1 MKLQDYDFLLP
12 NELIARKPPE
22 IRGTSRLLVLNKEL
36 EDKTIEDFGKYLN
49 SGDLLVLNDTK
60 VLKARLHAR
69 KPTGGSVE
77 VLIERL
83 LEDNCALAQAKSN
96 RSLQIGDSV
105 KIENTN
111 LDIQVLDKEDSLYKI
126 QFTKSPKEI
135 LDMYGMVPL
144 PPYIKRNADIQ
155 DEERYQ
161 TVYAN
166 EAKEHSVAAPTAGLH
181 FTKSQLNKIKD
192 RGVKIAYITLDIG
205 LGTFSPI
212 RSENVEDHLMH
223 KEKVSID
230 RSTAD
235 IINRV
240 IDSDARVIA
249 VGTTVLR
256 CLESVYAKFNKL
268 QPYDG
273 ETDLFIYPGYRFG
286 IVDSLLTNFHLPKS
300 SLFILV
306 CAFGG
311 TMQLKSAYKHAVEQN
326 YKFFSYG
333 DAMLINKSDG
343 I

>member
-12 NELIARKPPE
+12 NELIARKPSK

-36 EDKTIEDFGKYLN
+36 EDKVIEDFGKCLN
-49 SGDLLVLNDTK
+49 KGDLLVLNDTK
-60 VLKARLHAR
+60 VLKARLHTR
-69 KPTGGSVE
+69 KPTGGYVE

-83 LEDNCALAQAKSN
+83 LGDMCALAQAKSN
-96 RSLQIGDSV
+96 KSLQIGDSLE
-105 KIENTN
+105 IENTS
-111 LDIQVLDKEDSLYKI
+111 LDIKVLGKEDSLYKI
-126 QFTKSPKEI
+126 QFPRSPKEI
-135 LDMYGMVPL
+135 LDMHGKIPL
-144 PPYIKRNADIQ
+144 PPYMKRNADIQ

-181 FTKSQLNKIKD
+181 FTEAQLKKIKD
-192 RGVKIAYITLDIG
+192 RGVEVAYITLDIG

-212 RSENVEDHLMH
+212 RFENIEDHVMH

-230 RSTAD
+230 KSTAD
-235 IINRV
+235 RINKTL
-240 IDSDARVIA
+240 DSHSRVIA

-256 CLESVYAKFNKL
+256 CLESVYTKFNKL
-268 QPYDG
+268 QPYEG
-273 ETDLFIYPGYRFG
+273 EIDLFIYPGYRFG

-311 TMQLKSAYKHAVEQN
+311 TAKLKSAYRHAIEQN

-343 I
+343 H